1 MKKLNDKIR
10 DLEEDDI
17 LTPTMFEGEQ
27 IDAAD
32 ILDKVIVVHD
42 YATRPSQFSEG
53 DYAIVSI

>member
-1 MKKLNDKIR
+1 MNDKIR